1 MAVLGIDMGKSS
13 IKYCCANGVGE
24 IPNLIAKG
32 KLIKVISG
40 PDLTTFAV
48 NFEGEDYVVGDE
60 APLCK
65 TFKPDVTEKKATKEN
80 LVLILSVLAK
90 LGITHAE
97 MVVGLPVAT
106 MEHEKGPVKK
116 LFSGPKEAVINGKKM
131 AFEIKT
137 NVVSEP
143 VGTFFSLSLDDNL
156 RRIYS
161 SNYFNDR
168 DTTAIIDI
176 GYRTVDTIILQRGTL
191 AESRDSSLSGALTLF
206 QKAYKLFSAQFGML
220 TENEKIKIRN
230 AITHN
235 FGSTTLTMAGK
246 FVTSAQ
252 WNEIKAYKKDLSK
265 EIIGDIKNVLVSIR
279 PDRVIMT
286 GGGALLL
293 RDELIEEDA
302 SLVFLPNPRFANAIG
317 FYRASMIQNASA
329 KSSASLDG
337 TEVNS

>member
-1 MAVLGIDMGKSS
+1 MTVLGIDMGKSS

-40 PDLTTFAV
+40 PDLTTFSV

-80 LVLILSVLAK
+80 LVLILCVLSK

-106 MEHEKGPVKK
+106 MEHEKDPVKK
-116 LFSGPKEAVINGKKM
+116 LFSGPKEAVINSKKI

-176 GYRTVDTIILQRGTL
+176 GFRTVDTIILQRGTL

-206 QKAYKLFSAQFGML
+206 QKVYKLFSAQFGMA

-235 FGSTTLTMAGK
+235 FGSPTLTVGGK
-246 FVTSAQ
+246 FVTSAL
-252 WNEIKAYKKDLSK
+252 WNEIRAYKKDLAK
-265 EIIGDIKNVLVSIR
+265 EIIHDIKNVLVSIR
-279 PDRVIMT
+279 PDRIIMT

-293 RDELIEEDA
+293 RDELVEEEA

-317 FYRASMIQNASA
+317 FYRASMIQNAAA
-329 KSSASLDG
+329 KFSTSVEE
-337 TEVNS
+337 TEINS

>member
-13 IKYCCANGVGE
+13 IKYCTANGVGE

-40 PDLTTFAV
+40 PDLTTFFV

-90 LGITHAE
+90 LGVTHAE

-106 MEHEKGPVKK
+106 LEHERDAVKK
-116 LFSGPKEAVINGKKM
+116 LFSGHKEAVINGNKA

-156 RRIYS
+156 RRIYA

-176 GYRTVDTIILQRGTL
+176 GFRTVDTIILQRGAL

-235 FGSTTLTMAGK
+235 FGSPALTVGGK
-246 FVTSAQ
+246 FVNSAL
-252 WNEIKAYKKDLSK
+252 WNEIRAYKKDLAK
-265 EIIGDIKNVLVSIR
+265 EIIRDTKNILVSIR

-293 RDELIEEDA
+293 RDELVEEDA

-317 FYRASMIQNASA
+317 FYRASMIQNAAA
-329 KSSASLDG
+329 KSSAPADG
-337 TEVNS
+337 TTVNS